1 VTTVIKG
8 KLLID
13 GTGRKPVADPVI
25 TIEGDTISA
34 VGVAG
39 QVQIDRD
46 DSVVDLSGMTL
57 LPGMVDAHIHLEG
70 WRSMDLMEWMTTPLA
85 VSALRATVDAR
96 RLLEAGFTAVR
107 CLGGGASI
115 YLKQAIEEG
124 AVQGPHIVTSGR
136 SFIQTSGGADP
147 WQMPVECVQ
156 ILARLGQTLA
166 DTVDGPEECRL
177 GVRRRL
183 REGADCIKIL
193 TTGAVHSEHNPPT
206 RVGFTQE
213 ETDALVDEAHRLGLK
228 IAAHAH
234 GTAGIRTAI
243 VAGADTIEH
252 GSCLDEECIELMLE
266 RGTYLVPTFA
276 VSRRL
281 LDPGAGGLPDSEY
294 GLRQGREMQD
304 VHRQSFVRA
313 YEAGVRIACGTDFI
327 GVPPMEHGLN
337 ALELEYLVEAGM
349 TPMEA
354 IVAATSDGAEA
365 IGLGE
370 KTGTI
375 AAGKWADIVAVEGN
389 PLEQVTLLQQI
400 GFVMKA
406 GEVVKRHAVNAS

>member
-1 VTTVIKG
+1 MTTVIKG
-8 KLLID
+8 RLLID

-57 LPGMVDAHIHLEG
+57 LPGLVDAHIHLEG
-70 WRSMDLMEWMTTPLA
+70 WRSMDLMKWMTTPVA
-85 VSALRATVDAR
+85 VSALRATVDAG
-96 RLLEAGFTAVR
+96 RLLEAGFTTVR

-124 AVQGPHIVTSGR
+124 VVQGPRIVTSGR

-183 REGADCIKIL
+183 REGAGCIKIL

-228 IAAHAH
+228 VAAHAH

-243 VAGADTIEH
+243 VAGVDTIEH
-252 GSCLDEECIELMLE
+252 GSYLDEECIELMLE

-276 VSRRL
+276 VSRRI
-281 LDPGAGGLPDSEY
+281 LDPGAGGQPDSEY
-294 GLRQGREMQD
+294 GLRQGREIQD
-304 VHRQSFVRA
+304 IHRQSFVRA
-313 YEAGVRIACGTDFI
+313 YEAGVKIACGTDFI

-349 TPMEA
+349 APMEA
-354 IVAATSDGAEA
+354 IVAATSGGAEA

-389 PLEQVTLLQQI
+389 PLEQVTRLQQI

-406 GEVVKRHAVNAS
+406 GEVIKHQAGNAS

>member
-1 VTTVIKG
+1 VVKTVLKG

-13 GTGRKPVADPVI
+13 GTGSKPLADPVI
-25 TIEGDTISA
+25 LVEGDTISA

-39 QVQIDRD
+39 QLEIPD
-46 DSVVDLSGMTL
+46 DASVIDLSGKTL
-57 LPGMVDAHIHLEG
+57 LPGLVDAHIHLEG
-70 WRSMDLMEWMTTPLA
+70 WHTMNFVDWLTTPAA

-107 CLGGGASI
+107 CLGGGVSL
-115 YLKQAIEEG
+115 YLKQAVDEG
-124 AVQGPHIVTSGR
+124 VVPGPRIVTSGR
-136 SFIQTSGGADP
+136 SFIQTSGGGDP
-147 WQMPVECVQ
+147 WNMPLECMEVFG
-156 ILARLGQTLA
+156 RLGQGLA
-166 DTVDGPEECRL
+166 ETVDGPDECRL

-213 ETDALVDEAHRLGLK
+213 ETDALVDEAHRLGLT

-234 GTAGIRTAI
+234 GTAGILTA
-243 VAGADTIEH
+243 VKAGVDTIEH
-252 GSCLDEECIELMLE
+252 GSYLDEECVELMLE

-276 VSRRL
+276 VSRRN
-281 LDPGAGGLPDSEY
+281 LDPSAGGLPDSEY
-294 GLRQGREMQD
+294 GVRQAREIEEI
-304 VHRQSFVRA
+304 HRQSFRQA
-313 YEAGVRIACGTDFI
+313 YEAGVKIACGTDFI

-349 TPMEA
+349 APMEA
-354 IVAATSDGAEA
+354 IVSATGDGADA

-370 KTGTI
+370 KTGTVV
-375 AAGKWADIVAVEGN
+375 AGKWADVVAVEGN
-389 PLEQVTLLQQI
+389 PLEQITLLEDVA
-400 GFVMKA
+400 FVMKG
-406 GEVVKRHAVNAS
+406 GEVLKNRVQNV

>member
-8 KLLID
+8 EFLID
-13 GTGRKPVADPVI
+13 GTGSEPVADPVI
-25 TIEGDTISA
+25 VVEGDTISA

-39 QVQIDRD
+39 QIEVPTDAHVID
-46 DSVVDLSGMTL
+46 VSGMTL
-57 LPGMVDAHIHLEG
+57 LPGLIDAHIHLEG
-70 WRSMDLMEWMTTPLA
+70 WQTMDFIDWLTTPLA

-107 CLGGGASI
+107 CVGGGASI

-124 AVQGPHIVTSGR
+124 VVQGPRIVTSGR
-136 SFIQTSGGADP
+136 SFIQTSGGGDP
-147 WQMPVECVQ
+147 WNMPLECMQVFG
-156 ILARLGQTLA
+156 RLGQGLA
-166 DTVDGPEECRL
+166 DTVDGPDECRL

-213 ETDALVDEAHRLGLK
+213 ETDALVDEAHRLGLT

-234 GTAGIRTAI
+234 GTAGILTA
-243 VAGADTIEH
+243 VKAGVDTIEH
-252 GSCLDEECIELMLE
+252 GSYLDEECVELMLQ

-276 VSRRL
+276 VSRRN
-281 LDPGAGGLPDSEY
+281 LDPEAGGLPESEY
-294 GLRQGREMQD
+294 GLRQGREIQD
-304 VHRQSFVRA
+304 IHRQSFARA
-313 YEAGVRIACGTDFI
+313 YQAGVKIACGTDFI
-327 GVPPMEHGLN
+327 GVPPMQHGLN

-349 TPMEA
+349 AAMEA
-354 IVAATSDGAEA
+354 IVAATGGGADA

-370 KTGTI
+370 KTGTVV
-375 AAGKWADIVAVEGN
+375 AGKWADIVAVEGN
-389 PLEQVTLLQQI
+389 PLEQITLLQDI
-400 GFVMKA
+400 AFVMKG
-406 GEVVKRHAVNAS
+406 GEVLKNRVQNV